1 MGAAGNKKPK
11 KKHRG
16 KSVPAY
22 ELKDEKD
29 VKNLFKKKK

>member
-16 KSVPAY
+16 KNGPAY
-22 ELKDEKD
+22 EQKDEKD
-29 VKNLFKKKK
+29 VKDLFKKKK